1 MLSYL
6 LKYIVL
12 DTLYFPLWWY
22 TRGFKKVLLWA
33 GNSLQE
39 AERSA
44 ALKIWFKAMFQPM
57 FQDYTRSG
65 RIISFFMRLILLIFK
80 LVGIGLWATVLLA
93 MITLW
98 LALPVGTIWL
108 IIKSYSN

>member
-6 LKYIVL
+6 LKYIIL

-22 TRGFKKVLLWA
+22 TRGFKKILLWA
-33 GNSLQE
+33 GNSMAE
-39 AERSA
+39 AERAA
-44 ALKIWFKAMFQPM
+44 ALKLWLKAMFQPM

-80 LVGIGLWATVLLA
+80 LAGIGVWAAFLLCLIA
-93 MITLW
+93 LW
-98 LALPVGTIWL
+98 LVLPVGTIWL
-108 IIKSYSN
+108 LIKSLS